1 MKRSANVRIGDC
13 CTVGDGAH
21 ASIARQERGM
31 MYLTSKNFKPDGLDL
46 TKVDYISEEDF
57 NKHFRQDSK
66 AVTKPL
72 PGDVLVSIIGSLGE
86 PYVVK
91 RQDSFGLSSSVA
103 ILRPDPNV
111 LLPQY
116 LFYWMRDEAFQ
127 SAVYGTKGGV
137 AQSYLSLEM
146 IRSLPVR
153 LPRLSE
159 QQAIVT
165 TLAAYDSL
173 IDNNT
178 KRIRILE
185 QMAQMFYREWFV
197 NFQFPGHDKAE
208 IVKSKMGPIPRG
220 WTASTVGELCQETRR
235 AVNPSE
241 IPAET
246 PYIGLEHMPRK
257 SIALSLWGKVG
268 EVQSTKLRFRRGE
281 ILFGKIRPYFH
292 KVGVAPIDG
301 VCSSD
306 AIVIVPK
313 AVEYFPAVLTCVSSD
328 DFVRQATQTSQ
339 GTKMPRA
346 NWDVLCRYTIALPD
360 KLLLDRFN
368 ALITPMV
375 ELIQNLVLRNRCL
388 SKGRDILLPKL
399 VSGEVNVEQ
408 LESEAI
414 AQNA

>member
-1 MKRSANVRIGDC
+1 MKRAVNVRIGDC

-103 ILRPDPNV
+103 ILRPDSNV

-116 LFYWMRDEAFQ
+116 LFYWMKDDTFQ

-146 IRSLPVR
+146 IRSLPLR

-159 QQAIVT
+159 QEGIVS
-165 TLAAYDSL
+165 TLSAYDSL

-178 KRIRILE
+178 RRIRILE
-185 QMAQMFYREWFV
+185 QTAQMFYREWFV

-220 WTASTVGELCQETRR
+220 WTASAVGELCQEIRR

-246 PYIGLEHMPRK
+246 AYIGLEHMPRK
-257 SIALSLWGKVG
+257 SIALSVWGKVG
-268 EVQSTKLRFRRGE
+268 EVQSTKLRFHRGE

-313 AVEYFPAVLTCVSSD
+313 AVEYFPLVLTCVSSD
-328 DFVRQATQTSQ
+328 EFVRQATQTSQ

-346 NWDVLCRYTIALPD
+346 NWDVLCRYPVALPD
-360 KLLLDRFN
+360 RSLLDRFN
-368 ALITPMV
+368 AIVVPMV
-375 ELIQNLVLRNRCL
+375 DLINNLVFKNRCL
-388 SKGRDILLPKL
+388 SKTRDLLLPKL
-399 VSGEVNVEQ
+399 VSGEVSIEH